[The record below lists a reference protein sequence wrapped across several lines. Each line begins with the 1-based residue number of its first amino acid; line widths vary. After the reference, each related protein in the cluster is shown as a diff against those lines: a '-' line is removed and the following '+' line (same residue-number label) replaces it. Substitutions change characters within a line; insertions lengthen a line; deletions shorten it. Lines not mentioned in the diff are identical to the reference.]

1 VSHYDL
7 VLVLDPRLPGPEAR
21 SLVALCDALERREA
35 RIGLVPVRGAMAA
48 PTRSFAPELRR
59 RLDQRRLSWVDSDG
73 PIRARTALGWHL
85 AAFLH
90 PPDRRLRLDAG
101 TRILRLEHPAR
112 RLGGRPV
119 LDLAAVAR
127 HARALLGGEFAL
139 APTDPVVRASVA
151 EHAGP
156 SLADDLPP
164 PVERLEI
171 APATGGEAKVVGRH
185 GAIGGLAWPAS
196 KTALLAAYPAGAGL
210 ELRFA
215 GCTPPPALDSG
226 RLPPGWHWRAE
237 EPTPIVD
244 FLAGLDAWLA
254 LGNEDLAMP
263 LSAAMAEALAAG
275 RPVVGLP
282 ELAKALGEALV
293 APGPGGV
300 VEALGAIPRA
310 AGAAAQDLARNRL
323 DPERLVR
330 RLVPRTGAPRSA
342 PARARRRVLML
353 SPNGI
358 GMGHLTRQLAV
369 ARRLDP
375 SIEPV
380 FLTMSQAAAVVAE
393 QGFHVEHTPYHTAY
407 DGDVAQWNRA
417 LTERLTEMISF
428 LDARLVLFDGN
439 VPYQGLVAAQQAH
452 PERAFVWLRRGMWR
466 PGAGREAAARTRH
479 FDLVIEPGDFAGEDD
494 LGLTAQRRDEVVQVA
509 PITLLD
515 RVERLERTTARQR
528 LGLRPDSIAVLVA
541 LGSGN
546 NYDMASVRR
555 QLLTHLLTV
564 PDVEIVVAEWL
575 IAQRSEALPEGVKEL
590 RTFPHAAYLDAFDL
604 AIAAVGYNTFHELLE
619 ARLPTVFVPNENPM
633 MDEQE
638 RRALWA
644 ERHGV
649 ARCARAGDPYRLRWS
664 VDRLL
669 DPAER
674 VRIARACAALP
685 ACDGAREAARLLE
698 ELTSGVQAR
707 RARDPLAGT
716 LPRGA

>member
-1 VSHYDL
+1 
-7 VLVLDPRLPGPEAR
+7 
-21 SLVALCDALERREA
+21 
-35 RIGLVPVRGAMAA
+35 
-48 PTRSFAPELRR
+48 
-59 RLDQRRLSWVDSDG
+59 
-73 PIRARTALGWHL
+73 
-85 AAFLH
+85 
-90 PPDRRLRLDAG
+90 
-101 TRILRLEHPAR
+101 
-112 RLGGRPV
+112 
-119 LDLAAVAR
+119 
-127 HARALLGGEFAL
+127 
-139 APTDPVVRASVA
+139 
-151 EHAGP
+151 
-156 SLADDLPP
+156 
-164 PVERLEI
+164 
-171 APATGGEAKVVGRH
+171 
-185 GAIGGLAWPAS
+185 
-196 KTALLAAYPAGAGL
+196 
-210 ELRFA
+210 
-215 GCTPPPALDSG
+215 
-226 RLPPGWHWRAE
+226 
-237 EPTPIVD
+237 
-244 FLAGLDAWLA
+244 
-254 LGNEDLAMP
+254 
-263 LSAAMAEALAAG
+263 
-275 RPVVGLP
+275 
-282 ELAKALGEALV
+282 
-293 APGPGGV
+293 V
-300 VEALGAIPRA
+300 VEALGAIPGA

-685 ACDGAREAARLLE
+685 ACDGAREVARLLE